1 MAPAALETR
10 RYRIRGVVQGVG
22 FRPFVHRTAT
32 RHALSGWVRN
42 DCDGV
47 VLEVQG
53 QPGALEEFVTEVRAH
68 APTLSRVESVTLVHR
83 HHGGRAGQGFEIQA
97 SERRAGPARTA
108 ISPDTCVCD
117 ACLAELLDPA
127 DRRHRYPYINCTDCG
142 PRYSIVRGVPYDR
155 ARTTMAVYP
164 LCERCAREYHD
175 VRDRRFHAQATACWE
190 CGPRMALVRAGEGL
204 PRPAARRV
212 GPPEPGAPDATA
224 QAARLLRAG
233 AVVAVKGLGGYHLM
247 VDARDE
253 QAVARLRRRKR
264 REEKPLAVMS
274 PTVAAVRAYAHVD
287 EHEARL
293 LSGPRRPIVL
303 MRRRDGAA
311 EPLAAGV
318 APGNRS
324 YGAMLPYAPV
334 HHLLFHDGC
343 DTLVATSGNVSDEP
357 IAFRDE
363 DALER
368 LAGIADAWLVGE
380 REIHTRVD
388 DSVVRSVRLQGAREA
403 PVRRARGYTPESV
416 PAPFELP
423 PLLAVG
429 PELKNTVCLARGR
442 ELCLSHHV
450 GDLGNGATRRAFE
463 HAVAH
468 LSRLL
473 EVTPQTIAHD
483 AHPGYASTRYA
494 RAQGV
499 PTVAVQHHHA
509 HMAACMCEHGL
520 LGPVVGVVCDGTGYG
535 TDGHVWGGE
544 FLVGDYAGFERA
556 AHLRYFRLPG
566 GDRAVREPY
575 RVALALLWEAYG
587 EELHDLD
594 VPVVRTRDPE
604 ELRVLARMAQTGVR
618 SPWCSSVGRL
628 FDGVAALAGV
638 RERCAYEA
646 QAAVELEQ
654 LVPARAAAALR
665 AGCYRAAGGAGA
677 SGAGTVRGAGRVRG
691 AAPRDAGA
699 GAEGPLPWECDTTAP
714 WPWQIDTRPAVR
726 ELVRTVRRP
735 GANAAQASVRLHR
748 TVIDVVAGTCAAIRA
763 RTGIERVVLS
773 GGVFQNEVLADGC
786 HATLRDAGFAVY
798 THRRVPASD
807 GGVALGQAAV
817 AGWRAQ

>member
-10 RYRIRGVVQGVG
+10 RYQIRGVVQGVG
-22 FRPFVHRTAT
+22 FRPFVHRTAEQ
-32 RHALSGWVRN
+32 HALSGWVRN

-53 QPGALEEFVTEVRAH
+53 RPGALEAFIAEVRTR
-68 APTLSRVESVTLVHR
+68 APTLARVESVTLVHR
-83 HHGGRAGQGFEIQA
+83 HRGERPGRGFEIQA

-127 DRRHRYPYINCTDCG
+127 DRRHRYPYVNCTDCG

-155 ARTTMAVYP
+155 ARTTMAAYP
-164 LCERCAREYHD
+164 MCERCAREYHD

-204 PRPAARRV
+204 PRPGGRRV
-212 GPPEPGAPDATA
+212 GPPEPGAPDAVA
-224 QAARLLRAG
+224 QAAQLLRAG

-287 EHEARL
+287 AHEARL

-303 MRRRDGAA
+303 VRRREDAA
-311 EPLAAGV
+311 AALAAGV

-324 YGAMLPYAPV
+324 YGAMLAYTPV
-334 HHLLFHDGC
+334 HHLLFRDGC
-343 DTLVATSGNVSDEP
+343 DTLVATSGNVSEEP

-388 DSVVRSVRLQGAREA
+388 DSVVRSASFAGARGQM
-403 PVRRARGYTPESV
+403 VIRRARGHAPESV
-416 PAPFELP
+416 AVPFELP

-429 PELKNTVCLARGR
+429 AELKSTVCLARGR
-442 ELCLSHHV
+442 EAVLSHHV

-468 LSRLL
+468 VSQLL
-473 EVTPQTIAHD
+473 DVAPQTIAHD
-483 AHPGYASTRYA
+483 AHPGYASTLYA
-494 RAQGV
+494 RARGV

-535 TDGHVWGGE
+535 ADGHVWGGE
-544 FLVGDYAGFERA
+544 FLVGDYAGCERA

-594 VPVVRTRDPE
+594 VPVVRARDPE
-604 ELRVLARMAQTGVR
+604 ELQVLTRMAQTGLR
-618 SPWCSSVGRL
+618 SPWCSSLGRL

-646 QAAVELEQ
+646 QAAIELEQ
-654 LVPARAAAALR
+654 LVPARAAGAMRTGGRRTPA
-665 AGCYRAAGGAGA
+665 GAGA
-677 SGAGTVRGAGRVRG
+677 AHSATA
-691 AAPRDAGA
+691 
-699 GAEGPLPWECDTTAP
+699 AEGPLPWECDTTAP

-726 ELVRTVRRP
+726 ELVRTLGRP
-735 GANAAQASVRLHR
+735 GATAARASVRLHR
-748 TVIDVVAGTCAAIRA
+748 TLVEVVARTCVAIRA

-773 GGVFQNEVLADGC
+773 GGVFQNEVLAGGC
-786 HATLRDAGFAVY
+786 HAALRDAGFAVY
-798 THRRVPASD
+798 THRRVPAND

-817 AGWRAQ
+817 AGWRAR